1 MDDIN
6 VFLIDFGR
14 SKVNEEVCL
23 NEDGSY
29 SIFINSRLSAVG
41 QKEAY
46 QHAMKH
52 IENND
57 FQKTDV
63 QEIEA
68 RAHEAKAV
76 KSVVKPKMKFKNTS
90 ARKRKEVE
98 EKVAFLQEYTFEHNI
113 DYNDFIMR
121 RWEQKRLYGDM

>member
-1 MDDIN
+1 MNDIN
-6 VFLIDFGR
+6 VFLIDFGNSR
-14 SKVNEEVCL
+14 VNEELCL

-57 FQKTDV
+57 FQKSDV
-63 QEIEA
+63 QAIEA
-68 RAHEAKAV
+68 RAHEVKAV
-76 KSVVKPKMKFKNTS
+76 KSVVKPKMKFKKTS
-90 ARKRKEVE
+90 SRNRREVA
-98 EKVAFLQEYTFEHNI
+98 EKVAFLREYAFEHNL
-113 DYNDFIMR
+113 DYNELIMR
-121 RWEQKRLYGDM
+121 IWEQKRLYGNM